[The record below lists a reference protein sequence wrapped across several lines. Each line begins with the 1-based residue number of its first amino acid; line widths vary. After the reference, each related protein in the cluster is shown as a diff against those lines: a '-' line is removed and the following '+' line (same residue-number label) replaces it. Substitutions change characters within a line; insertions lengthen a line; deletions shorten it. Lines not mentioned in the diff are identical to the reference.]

1 MRTTSQILSEISRFE
16 PADGMWL
23 PLDQLLDELWAAGA
37 ITPEH
42 IPVLLGVFERF
53 PTEDGA
59 GVLWSIVHGIE
70 SLPLDYEPAL
80 RESYRRVP
88 SEMAEIM
95 LVRLENAAEPR

>member
-1 MRTTSQILSEISRFE
+1 
-16 PADGMWL
+16 MWL
-23 PLDQLLDELWAAGA
+23 PLDQLLDELWSAGLV
-37 ITPEH
+37 TPEQL
-42 IPVLLGVFERF
+42 PVLLGVFEQF

-70 SLPLDYEPAL
+70 SLPFDYEPAL

-95 LVRLENAAEPR
+95 LVRLENAGKPR